1 MGVKKL
7 TKLWSI
13 FRTDYAEW
21 HAKVPYILNI
31 IVEILEHK
39 FDFEM
44 WTTCKLKVIKIKI
57 EIKLKILKFLF

>member
-21 HAKVPYILNI
+21 NSKVPYILNI

-44 WTTCKLKVIKIKI
+44 WTTYYLKVIKIKI
-57 EIKLKILKFLF
+57 EIKLKILRFLF